1 MNKLTDLIECMR
13 VGSLLQSYLD
23 GELDDEQ
30 GAALVARH
38 LQACERCG
46 MAADRITAL
55 KDQVAQLR
63 QEPTPEQVERIEQVI
78 DQLTERSRGPD
89 R

>member
-1 MNKLTDLIECMR
+1 VNRITDLIECMR
-13 VGSLLQSYLD
+13 VRPLLQAYLD

-38 LQACERCG
+38 LAACERCG
-46 MAADRITAL
+46 MTADRITAL
-55 KDQVAQLR
+55 KQHVAQLR
-63 QEPTPEQVERIEQVI
+63 REPTPEQIDRIEQVI
-78 DQLTERSRGPD
+78 DRLTDRSAGTD